1 MRILPALVALTFV
14 LSGCVQTTETPVA
27 MNATAPVM
35 QGAALAPMQS
45 FNSHA
50 TQPVAR
56 GNSDIARDFLDLAF
70 RLESGRSLPV
80 LTRFDGPISVAL
92 AGEVPPSAHA
102 DLSRVMS
109 RIRNEA
115 GIDIRPARPGQTA
128 SITIDFQP
136 RAAMRRIVPQAACF
150 VVPRVGSFAEYRA
163 ARGTGSSDW
172 ATLTRRDRAAIIV
185 PSDTSAQEVRDCLHE
200 ELAQALG
207 PLNDLYRLPDSVFN
221 DDNFHTVLTS
231 FDMLVLRVHYDPA
244 LANGM
249 TEVEVAARLPAI
261 LARLNP
267 SGEGRGGRG
276 TANIAPRAWV
286 DAVEG
291 ALSPRSSD
299 ATRRRAAERM
309 LSIARAQ
316 GWQDNRLAFSWFAMG
331 RAQVDQDIGAAT
343 RAFRAAQTI
352 WQRLPG
358 GEVRVA
364 HIDMQLAAF
373 ALSDGRFAEALAL
386 TDRAIPVV
394 RRAENAALLA
404 TLLMIR
410 SEANIALNRPAEAEA
425 ARLDSLGWA
434 RYGFGTES
442 EVRARLSDI
451 SDLAAKGRNG

>member
-1 MRILPALVALTFV
+1 MRILPALAALTFV
-14 LSGCVQTTETPVA
+14 LSGCVQTTDTPVA
-27 MNATAPVM
+27 MNTAAPVM
-35 QGAALAPMQS
+35 PGAALAPMQS
-45 FNSHA
+45 FDSHA
-50 TQPVAR
+50 RQPVAR
-56 GNSDIARDFLDLAF
+56 GNIDIARDFLDLGF
-70 RLESGRSLPV
+70 HLESGRTLPV
-80 LTRFDGPISVAL
+80 LTRFEGPIRVAV
-92 AGEVPPSAHA
+92 AGQVPPSAHA

-115 GIDIRPARPGQTA
+115 GIDIRPVRSGETA

-136 RAAMRRIVPQAACF
+136 RATMRRAVPSAACF
-150 VVPRVGSFAEYRA
+150 VVPRVGSFDEYRA
-163 ARGTGSSDW
+163 ARGNGTTDW

-185 PSDTSAQEVRDCLHE
+185 PSDTSPQEVRDCLHE
-200 ELAQALG
+200 ELAQAIG

-221 DDNFHTVLTS
+221 DDNFHTVLTA

-244 LANGM
+244 LSNGM
-249 TEVEVAARLPAI
+249 TEAEVAARLPAI

-267 SGEGRGGRG
+267 AGEGRGGRG
-276 TANIAPRAWV
+276 DATLAPRAWIEATNV
-286 DAVEG
+286 
-291 ALSPRSSD
+291 ALSPRGSD
-299 ATRRRAAERM
+299 ANRLRAAERM
-309 LSIARAQ
+309 LAIARAQ
-316 GWQDNRLAFSWFAMG
+316 GWQDNRLAFSWFALG
-331 RAQVDQDIGAAT
+331 RAQVGQDMGAAI
-343 RAFRAAQTI
+343 RAFRTAQDI

-373 ALSDGRFAEALAL
+373 ALSEGRFAESLAL

-410 SEANIALNRPAEAEA
+410 SEANTALNRPAEAEA

-434 RYGFGTES
+434 RYGFGTEA

-451 SDLAAKGRNG
+451 SGLAANGRDG

>member
-1 MRILPALVALTFV
+1 MRILPALAALTFA

-27 MNATAPVM
+27 MNATASVM
-35 QGAALAPMQS
+35 RGAALAPMQS

-50 TQPVAR
+50 TQPVTR
-56 GNSDIARDFLDLAF
+56 GNPDVARDFLDLAF

-80 LTRFDGPISVAL
+80 LTRFDGPISVAMS
-92 AGEVPPSAHA
+92 GDVPPSAHA
-102 DLSRVMS
+102 DLARVMA
-109 RIRNEA
+109 RLRNEA
-115 GIDIRPARPGQTA
+115 GIDIRPARPDEMA
-128 SITIDFQP
+128 RITIDFQP
-136 RAAMRRIVPQAACF
+136 RAAMRRAVPSAACF
-150 VVPRVGSFAEYRA
+150 VVPRVGSFDEYRA
-163 ARGTGSSDW
+163 NRGTGNTDW

-185 PSDTSAQEVRDCLHE
+185 PSDTSPQEVRDCLHE

-244 LANGM
+244 LRNGM
-249 TEVEVAARLPAI
+249 TEAEVAARLPAI

-267 SGEGRGGRG
+267 AGEGRGGRG

-291 ALSPRSSD
+291 ALSPRSSE

-316 GWQDNRLAFSWFAMG
+316 GWQDNRLAFSWFAIG

-343 RAFRAAQTI
+343 RAFRAAQAI

-434 RYGFGTES
+434 RYGFGTEA

-451 SDLAAKGRNG
+451 SDLAAKGRDG